1 MYEAICVVRPNARV
15 RNALGDMLTAVA
27 LEVLVIS
34 SNGQAQI
41 EALEP
46 PFKAAVCVGGGQT
59 SHGDASGSLCRCRPS
74 DAAVC
79 GLRV

>member
-15 RNALGDMLTAVA
+15 RNALGAMLTAVA
-27 LEVLVIS
+27 LKVLVIS
-34 SNGQAQI
+34 SNDQAEI